1 MVFNMVEDLE
11 RVYTI
16 PLRNVKNV
24 KRTIRAPR
32 AIREV
37 RNFLM
42 KHMKVED
49 VVIDSSINE
58 KIWERGIQKIPSK
71 IKVKATLIEED
82 DERYVEAVLAE

>member
-1 MVFNMVEDLE
+1 MAENLE

-42 KHMKVED
+42 KHMKVEE
-49 VVIDSSINE
+49 VIIDASINE

-71 IKVKATLIEED
+71 IKVKATVIEED
-82 DERYVEAVLAE
+82 EEKYVKAVLAE